1 MNAKELR
8 EILGAR
14 AALKERG
21 VRAAVA
27 TLLKVEGSAYRGP
40 GARLLVSEDGESWGF
55 VSGGCVEGDLL
66 EKARE
71 VIRRGEAR
79 LVLYDTT
86 APGDA
91 LWGSG
96 LGCNGVVT
104 ILVEPA
110 EGAALDPLEFARE
123 CLGRGTGLLATLFRA
138 DGRGREAVSRLVLYP
153 GGELRSEI
161 DDRDLAAAVEA
172 AARECLATGRTGLIG
187 LPSDGV
193 DLDLLV
199 ERLGPPLTLLII
211 GAGPDARPLAAVASN
226 LGWRAVVVD
235 WREELVRRER
245 FPEAESVL
253 LLRPEEL
260 SAALPAA
267 GETAAV
273 LMSHHFP
280 MDADYL
286 ERLMGQPFTY
296 LGLLG
301 PKKRA
306 EGLLSELARRGVRPT
321 PDQMRCLH
329 GPVGLDIGAEGPEEI
344 ALAVAAEIL
353 AESRGAGGGPLRDR
367 AGPLHARAGA

>member
-8 EILGAR
+8 EILDAR
-14 AALKERG
+14 AALKEQG

-27 TLLKVEGSAYRGP
+27 TVLKVEGSAYRGP
-40 GARLLVSEDGESWGF
+40 GARLLVSESGESWGF

-66 EKARE
+66 EKARD
-71 VIRRGEAR
+71 VIRRGEPKVA
-79 LVLYDTT
+79 LYDTT

-104 ILVEPA
+104 ILIEPA

-123 CLGRGTGLLATLFRA
+123 CLGRGTGVLATLFSA
-138 DGRGREAVSRLVLYP
+138 DTRGCEGVSRLMLDP
-153 GGELRSEI
+153 GGELRSQI
-161 DDRDLAAAVEA
+161 ADRALAGTVEA
-172 AARECLATGRTGLIG
+172 AARECLATGRTGLIRLSSSG
-187 LPSDGV
+187 GDF
-193 DLDLLV
+193 DLLV

-211 GAGPDARPLAAVASN
+211 GAGADARPLAALASS

-235 WREELVRRER
+235 WREELVRRAR

-253 LLRPEEL
+253 LLRPEDL
-260 SAALPAA
+260 SAALPAF

-273 LMSHHFP
+273 LMSHNFP

-286 ERLMGQPFTY
+286 ERLMGGPFAY

-301 PKKRA
+301 PKRRA
-306 EGLLSELARRGVRPT
+306 EGLLSELAGRGVRPS
-321 PDQMRCLH
+321 PDQMRRLH
-329 GPVGLDIGAEGPEEI
+329 GPVGLDIGADGPEEI

-353 AESRGAGGGPLRDR
+353 AEARGAEGGLLRDR
-367 AGPLHARAGA
+367 DGPLHARAGG